1 MTISSEMQ
9 QITLY
14 YAPDNASLVVRL
26 LLEEAGLSYDTI
38 LVDRSVNMQ
47 KSEPYLLLNPDG
59 LIPVCIINNEP
70 VFETAAI
77 LLSLADMHSALT
89 IATDDQRRPQ
99 FLKYLFFLSNS
110 LHSDLSKRFYPEKYV
125 GVHPQAI
132 HSFQNITL
140 QRLHRRFT
148 IVDDTYRG
156 SGTVYLFGTDPC
168 IIDLYLAV
176 CFRWAQLYPLD
187 SRPDFTASAYAAITK
202 MVEKLEQR
210 PVIKKACAKEGIT
223 GLFFSQPEYAD
234 PPEGVSL

>member
-1 MTISSEMQ
+1 MTTSFEIQ
-9 QITLY
+9 RITLY

-38 LVDRSVNMQ
+38 LVDRSANMQ
-47 KSEPYLLLNPDG
+47 KSEQYLVLNPDG
-59 LIPVCIINNEP
+59 LIPVCIINNES

-89 IATDDQRRPQ
+89 VPIDDRRRPQ

-125 GVHPQAI
+125 GDDAQAI
-132 HSFQNITL
+132 HAFKNITL
-140 QRLHRRFT
+140 QRLHRRFK
-148 IVDDTYRG
+148 ILDDIYRD
-156 SGTVYLFGTDPC
+156 SDTVYLFGTDPC

-187 SRPDFTASAYAAITK
+187 SRLGFTASAFAAITA

-210 PVIKKACAKEGIT
+210 QVVKKACAKEGIT

-234 PPEGVSL
+234 PPEGVAL